1 MAILIRSEFRIG
13 ALYIVCRISKAS
25 VQCGPMGIG
34 DNVPAVERP
43 EHADDLSFDWSGVE
57 LKLRMPGNLSP
68 LLLIVL

>member
-1 MAILIRSEFRIG
+1 
-13 ALYIVCRISKAS
+13 
-25 VQCGPMGIG
+25 MGIG